1 MVRLKVLVATVA
13 LTLAAAPVVADT
25 ASHAAQVEQFLKL
38 TRADRMSVPVHA
50 QVRQMFAQRFT
61 QANAPAD
68 QQAVLERYQ
77 AKADAL
83 LEGAVGWETLKP
95 DMIKLYSQ
103 RFSERELMELNGFY
117 QSSLGRK
124 MLDTMPELTVQSA
137 QLAQA
142 RLENVVPEV
151 NKLLEAMSKELSR

>member
-1 MVRLKVLVATVA
+1 MVRLNVLMATVE

-38 TRADRMSVPVHA
+38 ARADRMSVPVHA
-50 QVRQMFAQRFT
+50 QVQQMFAQRFA
-61 QANAPAD
+61 QAKAPAD
-68 QQAVLERYQ
+68 KQAVLERYQ

-95 DMIKLYSQ
+95 DMIKLYGQ
-103 RFSERELMELNGFY
+103 HFSERELKELNAFY
-117 QSSLGRK
+117 QSALGRK
-124 MLDTMPELTVQSA
+124 VLDTMPELTAQSA

-142 RLENVVPEV
+142 RLESVVPEV
-151 NKLLEAMSKELSR
+151 NKLLEEMGKELK

>member
-1 MVRLKVLVATVA
+1 MVRLNVLMATVV

-38 TRADRMSVPVHA
+38 ARADRMSVPVHA
-50 QVRQMFAQRFT
+50 QVQQMFAQRFA
-61 QANAPAD
+61 QAKAPAD
-68 QQAVLERYQ
+68 KQAVLERYQ

-95 DMIKLYSQ
+95 DMIKLYGQ
-103 RFSERELMELNGFY
+103 HFSERELKELNAFY
-117 QSSLGRK
+117 QSALGRK
-124 MLDTMPELTVQSA
+124 VLDTMPELTAQSA

-142 RLENVVPEV
+142 RLESVVPEV
-151 NKLLEAMSKELSR
+151 NKLLEEMGKELK

>member
-1 MVRLKVLVATVA
+1 MVRLQVLLATVA

-38 TRADRMSVPVHA
+38 ARADRMSVPVHA
-50 QVRQMFAQRFT
+50 QVQQMFAQRFA
-61 QANAPAD
+61 QAKAPAD
-68 QQAVLERYQ
+68 KQAVLERYQ

-95 DMIKLYSQ
+95 DMIKLYGQ
-103 RFSERELMELNGFY
+103 HFSERELKELNAFY
-117 QSSLGRK
+117 NSALGRK
-124 MLDTMPELTVQSA
+124 VLDTMPELTAQSA

-142 RLENVVPEV
+142 KLESVVPEV
-151 NKLLEAMSKELSR
+151 NQLLEEMGKELK

>member
-1 MVRLKVLVATVA
+1 MVRLNVLMATVV

-38 TRADRMSVPVHA
+38 ARADRMSVPVHA
-50 QVRQMFAQRFT
+50 QVQQMFAQRFA
-61 QANAPAD
+61 QAKAPTD
-68 QQAVLERYQ
+68 KQAVLERYQ

-95 DMIKLYSQ
+95 DMIKLYG
-103 RFSERELMELNGFY
+103 RHFSERELKELNAFY
-117 QSSLGRK
+117 QSALGRK
-124 MLDTMPELTVQSA
+124 VLDTMPELTAQSA

-142 RLENVVPEV
+142 RLESVVPEV
-151 NKLLEAMSKELSR
+151 NKLLEEMGKELK

>member
-1 MVRLKVLVATVA
+1 MVRLQVLLATVV

-38 TRADRMSVPVHA
+38 ARADRMSVPVHA
-50 QVRQMFAQRFT
+50 QVQQMFAQRFA
-61 QANAPAD
+61 QAKAPAD
-68 QQAVLERYQ
+68 KQAVLERYQ

-95 DMIKLYSQ
+95 DMIKLYGQ
-103 RFSERELMELNGFY
+103 HFSERELKELNAFY
-117 QSSLGRK
+117 NSALGRK
-124 MLDTMPELTVQSA
+124 VLDTMPELTAQSA

-142 RLENVVPEV
+142 KLESVVPEV
-151 NKLLEAMSKELSR
+151 NQLLEEMGKELK